1 MATSVFVDTVHYD
14 FVGLH
19 DNTQTDDEQMVTFHH
34 RADIETFVEKAIEAD
49 SAELHQLAGD
59 PTISP
64 FDTAALL
71 EIISTQI
78 ENGALRVQQNANPSL
93 GGGSGIGNGAGSG
106 GGASS
111 SNLSSSIASN
121 MAASAA
127 GTPQSAPVDQE
138 LLNSISDRYSPD
150 MKHFIATNKPSYE
163 QFGGIK
169 STFLTQGE
177 TASNPAAATQ
187 KAATSIGAA
196 GLANNANASTD
207 TSNGTPNSSN
217 ALSDNSLSAP
227 TNSSATQALPG
238 SPSSLPATASS
249 ITPTSSSTPSQT
261 PLPPNTQQELRYKIV
276 VEIAG
281 HHPCAKQ
288 LIEISALS
296 TDKSAPREQQ
306 AQQNRGVNHNRDNH
320 RGIVEFKKLPNTP
333 RDLAIVIPTSG
344 YGANIRLPLNTTV
357 APNDNQTEKAEWD
370 NVLVPVKPLAYV
382 TKANQKQQADVLKPG
397 WIYLFWR
404 GKLWRELE
412 VKKNQALR
420 DVNVE
425 YYRRNWNGD
434 FGQEAER
441 EAEGHWQ
448 TAVWVPYKLNGEIQ
462 SGNNAPLMMYS
473 ESQLDWPYVE
483 SLEADNA
490 KLLEAAS
497 ELNLTNYSQDKHFKN
512 ADGDMGS
519 IEDALLDQYFDPE
532 EHEYQVVSEK
542 GKDLRGYRDTLVPVV
557 YLQPQGD
564 FFMLEVQDE
573 DGRAVRDKTFA
584 LVIGDKEFAG
594 QLDTK
599 GQLKFVVPE
608 GIPGGNGNV
617 KIWAEGDD
625 SEPEI
630 IPFKVNAESL
640 ADVSTIEG
648 VQARCNNLGFDAG
661 VVDGINGKKT
671 KNAVKGFQ
679 STYDLDVDGIAGPK
693 TQKKMKK
700 VYKR

>member
-1 MATSVFVDTVHYD
+1 MATSVLVDTVHYE

-19 DNTQTDDEQMVTFHH
+19 DNTKFDDEQIVTFHH
-34 RADIETFVEKAIEAD
+34 RAEIDTFVEKAIEAD
-49 SAELHQLAGD
+49 STELHQLAGD

-64 FDTAALL
+64 FDTTALL
-71 EIISTQI
+71 EVIATQI
-78 ENGALRVQQNANPSL
+78 ENGLLRVQQNASGSL
-93 GGGSGIGNGAGSG
+93 GGGG
-106 GGASS
+106 GSS
-111 SNLSSSIASN
+111 SAASN
-121 MAASAA
+121 MTTSAASNY
-127 GTPQSAPVDQE
+127 QSANVDRE
-138 LLNSISDRYSPD
+138 LLNSISDRYSSD
-150 MKHFIATNKPSYE
+150 MKHFIAANKGNHE

-169 STFLTQGE
+169 SESLTQDG
-177 TASNPAAATQ
+177 TSSKPTSSTLTGSNAAQAL
-187 KAATSIGAA
+187 S
-196 GLANNANASTD
+196 
-207 TSNGTPNSSN
+207 SSN
-217 ALSDNSLSAP
+217 A
-227 TNSSATQALPG
+227 SSAA
-238 SPSSLPATASS
+238 SPSA
-249 ITPTSSSTPSQT
+249 TPTPSTPSPT

-333 RDLAIVIPTSG
+333 RDLAIIISTSG

-357 APNDNQTEKAEWD
+357 SPNDNQTEKAEWD
-370 NVLVPVKPLAYV
+370 NVLVPVKPLAYA
-382 TKANQKQQADVLKPG
+382 TKENQKQQADVLKPG
-397 WIYLFWR
+397 WIYIFWR

-448 TAVWVPYKLNGEIQ
+448 TAVWIPYKLNGEIQ

-497 ELNLTNYSQDKHFKN
+497 ELDLTTYSQDKHFKN
-512 ADGDMGS
+512 ASGDMGS

-532 EHEYQVVSEK
+532 EHEYQVISEK

-573 DGRAVRDKTFA
+573 DGRAVRDKTFF
-584 LVIGDKEFAG
+584 LLIGDKEFAG

-608 GIPGGNGNV
+608 GIPGGSGNV

-625 SEPEI
+625 AEPEI
-630 IPFKVNAESL
+630 IPFKVNEGSL

-648 VQARCNNLGFDAG
+648 VQTRCNNLGFDAG

-679 STYDLDVDGIAGPK
+679 STYDLDVDGVAGPK

>member
-1 MATSVFVDTVHYD
+1 
-14 FVGLH
+14 
-19 DNTQTDDEQMVTFHH
+19 
-34 RADIETFVEKAIEAD
+34 
-49 SAELHQLAGD
+49 
-59 PTISP
+59 
-64 FDTAALL
+64 
-71 EIISTQI
+71 
-78 ENGALRVQQNANPSL
+78 
-93 GGGSGIGNGAGSG
+93 
-106 GGASS
+106 
-111 SNLSSSIASN
+111 
-121 MAASAA
+121 
-127 GTPQSAPVDQE
+127 
-138 LLNSISDRYSPD
+138 
-150 MKHFIATNKPSYE
+150 
-163 QFGGIK
+163 
-169 STFLTQGE
+169 
-177 TASNPAAATQ
+177 
-187 KAATSIGAA
+187 
-196 GLANNANASTD
+196 
-207 TSNGTPNSSN
+207 
-217 ALSDNSLSAP
+217 
-227 TNSSATQALPG
+227 
-238 SPSSLPATASS
+238 
-249 ITPTSSSTPSQT
+249 
-261 PLPPNTQQELRYKIV
+261 
-276 VEIAG
+276 
-281 HHPCAKQ
+281 
-288 LIEISALS
+288 
-296 TDKSAPREQQ
+296 
-306 AQQNRGVNHNRDNH
+306 
-320 RGIVEFKKLPNTP
+320 
-333 RDLAIVIPTSG
+333 
-344 YGANIRLPLNTTV
+344 
-357 APNDNQTEKAEWD
+357 DNQTEKPEWD

-382 TKANQKQQADVLKPG
+382 TKENQKQQADVLKPG
-397 WIYLFWR
+397 WIYIFWR

-448 TAVWVPYKLNGEIQ
+448 TAAWVPYKLNGEIQ

-490 KLLEAAS
+490 KLLEVAS
-497 ELNLTNYSQDKHFKN
+497 ELDLSTYSQDKHFKN
-512 ADGDMGS
+512 AAGDMGS

-584 LVIGDKEFAG
+584 LVIGDKEFEG
-594 QLDTK
+594 LLDTK

-608 GIPGGNGNV
+608 GIPGGSGNV

-625 SEPEI
+625 AEPEI
-630 IPFKVNAESL
+630 IPFKVNPGSL
-640 ADVSTIEG
+640 ADVSTVEG

-661 VVDGINGKKT
+661 IVDGINGKKT

-679 STYDLDVDGIAGPK
+679 STFELDVDGVAGPK

>member
-1 MATSVFVDTVHYD
+1 MATSVFVDTVRYD
-14 FVGLH
+14 VVGLH

-34 RADIETFVEKAIEAD
+34 RADIETFVEKAIETD
-49 SAELHQLAGD
+49 SSELHQLAGD

-78 ENGALRVQQNANPSL
+78 ENGALRVQRNASGSL
-93 GGGSGIGNGAGSG
+93 GGGSGGGDGS
-106 GGASS
+106 
-111 SNLSSSIASN
+111 
-121 MAASAA
+121 
-127 GTPQSAPVDQE
+127 SAPVNQE
-138 LLNSISDRYSPD
+138 LLNGISDRYSPD
-150 MKHFIATNKPSYE
+150 MKHFIASHKTNYE

-169 STFLTQGE
+169 SEFLTQG
-177 TASNPAAATQ
+177 
-187 KAATSIGAA
+187 KAASAA
-196 GLANNANASTD
+196 QMTALSNGVIGLANNGNASID
-207 TSNGTPNSSN
+207 TSNGTP
-217 ALSDNSLSAP
+217 
-227 TNSSATQALPG
+227 
-238 SPSSLPATASS
+238 LPARASS
-249 ITPTSSSTPSQT
+249 TTPTSSSTPSQT

-288 LIEISALS
+288 LIEINALS

-333 RDLAIVIPTSG
+333 RDLAIVIPTTG

-382 TKANQKQQADVLKPG
+382 TKENQKQQADVLKPG

-490 KLLEAAS
+490 KLQEAAS
-497 ELNLTNYSQDKHFKN
+497 KLDLTAYSQDNHFKN
-512 ADGDMGS
+512 ASGDMGS

-557 YLQPQGD
+557 YLPVAKNK
-564 FFMLEVQDE
+564 FILCVQDPAGKKLRNRKISIDLGGRNVETVTDVNGMIEISLE
-573 DGRAVRDKTFA
+573 DDETVNGSFA
-584 LVIGDKEFAG
+584 LFDSPA
-594 QLDTK
+594 
-599 GQLKFVVPE
+599 
-608 GIPGGNGNV
+608 IPATHQG
-617 KIWAEGDD
+617 KISISQG
-625 SEPEI
+625 
-630 IPFKVNAESL
+630 VL
-640 ADVSTIEG
+640 ADVSTVKG
-648 VQARCNNLGFDAG
+648 QQTRLNNLGFNAG
-661 VVDGINGKKT
+661 IVDGVNGQKTKSATTGFQQENGLGVDGIC
-671 KNAVKGFQ
+671 
-679 STYDLDVDGIAGPK
+679 GPK
-693 TQKKMKK
+693 SQAKLKK
-700 VYKR
+700 VYKQ